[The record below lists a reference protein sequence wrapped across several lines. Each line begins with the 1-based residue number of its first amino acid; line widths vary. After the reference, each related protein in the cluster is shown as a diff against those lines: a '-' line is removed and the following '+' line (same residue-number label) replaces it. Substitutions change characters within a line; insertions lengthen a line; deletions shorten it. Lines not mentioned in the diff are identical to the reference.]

1 MAASFVGLVNL
12 LGLLVVGV
20 VAAGP
25 ALVGPNA
32 NNGFAQHLKWQ
43 PFLTFDHH
51 GCRSSVSDMDLV
63 AISSI
68 LAPWRRLVMLVCP
81 IGLFLSS
88 CVNAGS
94 LQSLMK
100 REHTVI

>member
-32 NNGFAQHLKWQ
+32 NNGFAQHLKMAA
-43 PFLTFDHH
+43 FSHF
-51 GCRSSVSDMDLV
+51 
-63 AISSI
+63 
-68 LAPWRRLVMLVCP
+68 
-81 IGLFLSS
+81 
-88 CVNAGS
+88 
-94 LQSLMK
+94 
-100 REHTVI
+100 